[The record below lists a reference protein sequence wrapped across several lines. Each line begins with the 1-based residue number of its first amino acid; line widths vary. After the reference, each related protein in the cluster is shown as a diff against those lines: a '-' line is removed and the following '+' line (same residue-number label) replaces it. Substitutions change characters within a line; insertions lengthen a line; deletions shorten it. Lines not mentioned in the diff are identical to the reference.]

1 MKRFME
7 LLSATALGG
16 LAILLPLLLL
26 YVVFDEVLVLIV
38 ALATP
43 IADLILPRS
52 VSEAIDTPV
61 VFAVLLL
68 LGVSILI
75 GLVARTQMGRRA
87 GKLIERNTLDRLP
100 VYAAL
105 KRIGEGVVGS
115 KSGAGF
121 EPVLVNYEDGSTV
134 IGYLVEILDDDRV
147 VVLEPWAPTPFAGS
161 VKIMPR
167 NRVHRIEAGLGEV
180 TGVLSRWGV
189 GTRAMLAIKESP
201 PAAMSK
207 GEASR

>member
-1 MKRFME
+1 MKRFLE
-7 LLSATALGG
+7 LLSGTALAG

-26 YVVFDEVLVLIV
+26 YVVLDEVLSLIV

-52 VSEAIDTPV
+52 VSEAIDRPA
-61 VFAVLLL
+61 VFGVLLL

-75 GLVARTQMGRRA
+75 GLVARTRMGRRA
-87 GKLIERNTLDRLP
+87 GQLIERNTLERLP

-105 KRIGEGVVGS
+105 KRIGVGVVGG

-134 IGYLVEILDDDRV
+134 IAYLVEILDDDRV

-161 VKIMPR
+161 VKIVPR
-167 NRVHRIEAGLGEV
+167 KWVGRIEAGLGEV

-189 GTRAMLAIKESP
+189 GTRAMLAVKES
-201 PAAMSK
+201 STVTTTN
-207 GEASR
+207 GEVSR

>member
-1 MKRFME
+1 MKRFLE

-26 YVVFDEVLVLIV
+26 YVVLDEVVSFIV

-61 VFAVLLL
+61 FFAVLLL

-75 GLVARTQMGRRA
+75 GLVARTRMGRRA
-87 GKLIERNTLDRLP
+87 GQLIERNTLERLP

-134 IGYLVEILDDDRV
+134 IAYLVENLDDDRV

-161 VKIMPR
+161 VKIVPR
-167 NRVHRIEAGLGEV
+167 NRVRRIEAGLGEV

-189 GTRAMLAIKESP
+189 GTRALL
-201 PAAMSK
+201 PATEMPLKATDS
-207 GEASR
+207 GEVSR